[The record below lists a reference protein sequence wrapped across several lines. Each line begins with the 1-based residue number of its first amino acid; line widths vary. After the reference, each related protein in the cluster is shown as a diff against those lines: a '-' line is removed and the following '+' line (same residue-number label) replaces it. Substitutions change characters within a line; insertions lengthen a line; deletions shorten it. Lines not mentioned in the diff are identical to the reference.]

1 MSNATDEIT
10 DFTTT
15 LGWVAGT
22 RDAVHASGED
32 TVDFLQGQ
40 LSQDVKALAVGD
52 SAWSLLLQPQGKIS
66 SYLRVTRLGDAEFM
80 LDVDAGHAE
89 PMIQRLNRFKLRTKC
104 DLVAHEWD
112 SISVRGPGATAVAH
126 QGAVVAAQVQWGSV
140 EGVDLLGPEVT
151 LSDDIAEA
159 SPASFDLARI
169 RGGVP
174 ALGAE
179 LDENTIPAA
188 AGIVDDSV
196 SFTKGCY
203 TGQELVAR
211 IDSRGGNVPQ
221 RLVLLTIAEG
231 TPPVGAALVDGDK
244 TVGKVTST
252 VEANDA
258 TYALAYLA
266 RGVETP
272 AGVSVQSDDDSWAAE
287 ATALTET
294 KPAP

>member
-1 MSNATDEIT
+1 MSDAPDQIT

-15 LGWVAGT
+15 LGWVANT
-22 RDAVHASGED
+22 RDAVHASGDD

-40 LSQDVKALAVGD
+40 LSQDVKALAAGE

-66 SYLRVTRLGDAEFM
+66 SYLRVTRLGDAEFV

-89 PMIQRLNRFKLRTKC
+89 PMIERLNRFKLRTKC
-104 DLVAHEWD
+104 DLAMQDWM
-112 SISVRGPGATAVAH
+112 SISVRGPGAATVGH
-126 QGAVVAAQVQWGSV
+126 EGAIVAAKVQWGTV
-140 EGVDLLGPEVT
+140 EGIDLLGPEVT
-151 LSDDIAEA
+151 LTDDVAEA
-159 SPASFDLARI
+159 TSLAFDLARI

-179 LDENTIPAA
+179 LTENTIPAA
-188 AGIVDDSV
+188 AGIVDGSV

-221 RLVLLTIAEG
+221 RLVLLTIEDG
-231 TPPVGAALVDGDK
+231 VPPIGASLVDADK
-244 TVGKVTST
+244 TVGSVTSVVGT
-252 VEANDA
+252 SAA

-272 AGVSVQSDDDSWAAE
+272 ADVSVQTDGESWTAAASALA
-287 ATALTET
+287 AT
-294 KPAP
+294 